1 MLICFMALAISKYM
15 EIKTDKSLEQIIR
28 SLKKV
33 TDARLLNTLTNEELV
48 MRTEIS
54 DEVKNILEKLHLSY

>member
-1 MLICFMALAISKYM
+1 MALAISKYM